1 MKRNLLLP
9 IILLSGLKLMS
20 QSSPVSSGGE
30 GSGPGGTVSFSIGQ
44 LVVESTIDSQGSI
57 SPGVQQ
63 TYESS
68 SVYVNDELFNNNL
81 QVYPNPA
88 THLIQLEFASPFEGQ
103 LIILDIQG
111 NTVATQEINSKS
123 VQIDASNW
131 SAGTYMLQV
140 QKDKQS
146 VSVHRVVKG

>member
-1 MKRNLLLP
+1 MKRSIFFFLFSLVGFQL
-9 IILLSGLKLMS
+9 IA
-20 QSSPVSSGGE
+20 QSTALSSGGE

-68 SVYVNDELFNNNL
+68 SVYVNEELFNNNL